1 MTTTAQNQTWLDFLD
16 PVKLVDDEKVKKQFI
31 DTYSK
36 IHKASP
42 EDAEVIYNKEVIYYK
57 QAINSNEKLK
67 YCTKISLYSSFLEI
81 AIQGLSIQPGAKSL
95 CYLESRSTKV
105 GDNWISTCKLV
116 LTTYGE
122 LELRIKS
129 GQIVAML
136 NPIVVY
142 EGDHFQP
149 RTNQNGEIYVDYA
162 AKIPRA
168 STKIIACWVRIAV
181 PGGINDF
188 KWLLQDDIDR
198 LAKCSEPRSG
208 ENKGK
213 PNSLYTS
220 VNGGIDPGFLEAKTI
235 KHAMR
240 SKGKLKVSDSVAIEG
255 EEEEEQISTPSTPGP
270 SFAEPEEKKKQV
282 SIVTDPNEAF

>member
-1 MTTTAQNQTWLDFLD
+1 MADNANNQTWLDQLD
-16 PVKLVDDEKVKKQFI
+16 PVKMVDDEKVKKQFI
-31 DTYSK
+31 DTYAK
-36 IHKASP
+36 IHKASL

-57 QAINSNEKLK
+57 QALNSNERLK
-67 YCTKISLYSSFLEI
+67 SCTKISLYSSFLEI

-95 CYLESRSTKV
+95 CYLDVRSAKV
-105 GDNWISTCKLV
+105 GESWISTCKLV

-168 STKIIACWVRIAV
+168 SNKIIACWVRIAV

-198 LAKCSEPRSG
+198 LAKCSEPKSG

-213 PNSLYTS
+213 PNALYKS

-240 SKGKLKVSDSVAIEG
+240 SKGKLKVSSVVALEG
-255 EEEEEQISTPSTPGP
+255 EDEEDEAPTSNTT
-270 SFAEPEEKKKQV
+270 SFAQLAQEEKATI
-282 SIVTDPNEAF
+282 SINPDEPF